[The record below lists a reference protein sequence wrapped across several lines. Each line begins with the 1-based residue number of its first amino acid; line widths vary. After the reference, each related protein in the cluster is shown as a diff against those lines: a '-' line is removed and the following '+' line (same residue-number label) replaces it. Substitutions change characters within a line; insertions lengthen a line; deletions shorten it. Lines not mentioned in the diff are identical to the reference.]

1 MGINMSK
8 ENIYS
13 NTARFYDKG
22 NEIKKYDIDLNFY
35 EKYVN
40 KHTKV
45 LEIGCGTGRVTIPL
59 ASKCESIVGLD
70 LSESMLGILQEK
82 LKATDLNY
90 KNNIRLIKGDMT
102 DFNLNQKFDLIIFP
116 GLAILSLI
124 SEEQRIA
131 CLECVKKHMS
141 DDCIVVIDQFNPNPD
156 KLNVSSERLDFEYFD
171 EELGYK
177 IKKYSIQKD
186 HDAKEQVISMKYIYK
201 IFHNE
206 DLIGK
211 IEDDFKL
218 GYLFKDQARKLFTS
232 VGLEIKNVYG
242 AYDFSVIDD
251 ENSKML
257 IYELK
262 KC

>member
-1 MGINMSK
+1 MSK

-22 NEIKKYDIDLNFY
+22 NEMKKYDIDLNFY

-40 KHTKV
+40 KHTRV

-171 EELGYK
+171 EGLGYS

-186 HDAKEQVISMKYIYK
+186 HDSNEQVISMKYIYK
-201 IFHNE
+201 IFNNE
-206 DLIGK
+206 DLINK

-218 GYLFKDQARKLFTS
+218 GYLFNDQARNLFTS
-232 VGLEIKNVYG
+232 VGLKIKNVYG
-242 AYDFSVIDD
+242 AYDFSVIAD

>member
-1 MGINMSK
+1 MSK

-22 NEIKKYDIDLNFY
+22 NEIKKYDIDLKFY

-40 KHTKV
+40 KHTRV

-70 LSESMLGILQEK
+70 LSESMLDILQEK
-82 LKATDLNY
+82 LKNTDLNY
-90 KNNIRLIKGDMT
+90 KNNIQLIKGDMT

-171 EELGYK
+171 EELGYT

-186 HDAKEQVISMKYIYK
+186 HDSNEQAISMKYIYK

-218 GYLFKDQARKLFTS
+218 GYLFNDQARKLFTS
-232 VGLEIKNVYG
+232 VGLAIKNVYG
-242 AYDFSVIDD
+242 AYDFSVIAD

-262 KC
+262 KR